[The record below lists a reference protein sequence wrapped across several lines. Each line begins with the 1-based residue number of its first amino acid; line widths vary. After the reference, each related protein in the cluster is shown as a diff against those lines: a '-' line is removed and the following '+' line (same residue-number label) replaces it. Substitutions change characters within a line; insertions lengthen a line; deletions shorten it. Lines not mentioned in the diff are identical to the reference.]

1 MKQNKELSAEK
12 QCDIHVVMPSFTE
25 DDLDSVWQDYKYYI
39 VQILNKEYKLE
50 EAIEDLRSL
59 IGSEYDPRN

>member
-1 MKQNKELSAEK
+1 MTEENKNTEK

-25 DDLDSVWQDYKYYI
+25 DDLDSVWQDYKYYL

-50 EAIEDLRSL
+50 DAIDDLRSL
-59 IGSEYDPRN
+59 IGSDYDPRN